1 MKVNVIIEQGADGTF
16 DANMEFLENVPFG
29 LLGQGNTVPETIADF
44 YNSEAEMKALYAD
57 EGKEFPDLEFEFRYD
72 TASFLQQYAYAFTL
86 AGLERITGVNQR
98 QLSHYIN
105 GVRKPS
111 EKTIRKIESR
121 LHQFGQEIAAVRFA

>member
-1 MKVNVIIEQGADGTF
+1 MKVKVIIERGLDGTY
-16 DANMEFLENVPFG
+16 DANMEFHEDIPFG
-29 LLGQGNTVPETIADF
+29 LLGQGNTVLETISDF
-44 YNSEAEMKALYAD
+44 YHSYVEMQTFYAD
-57 EGKEFPDLEFEFRYD
+57 EGKECPALEFEFKYD

-111 EKTIRKIESR
+111 EKTTRKIEER
-121 LHQFGQEIAAVRFA
+121 LHAFGAEIAAVRFI